1 MRRIGLRDWRIR
13 SLLGDGLTPVEISIG
28 AAGTDWWDLVPA
40 AVGGIIGAFAG
51 GIAAYILAVRA
62 SREQRKERIAAKEQS
77 DRAKLFR
84 LFTHISVVTNSL
96 LNTIL
101 TIRLMYID
109 SSISIDEKYPNQM
122 VIREIANLD
131 FEDYISID
139 ADEIS
144 IFYENDHPEF
154 ANDLQNLL
162 NQFNAVLSSLR
173 KFNSAKREVVDHL
186 MLAEEHEID
195 DDGAVKSRLSSEHRA
210 KMLLLQ
216 ARCESV
222 IAPTLKN
229 LIYAAN
235 LALRLAEQYRTIARS
250 CLPNGSKFPGFPQEE
265 IDRMRNDFPELESG
279 L

>member
-162 NQFNAVLSSLR
+162 NQFNAVLS
-173 KFNSAKREVVDHL
+173 
-186 MLAEEHEID
+186 
-195 DDGAVKSRLSSEHRA
+195 
-210 KMLLLQ
+210 
-216 ARCESV
+216 
-222 IAPTLKN
+222 
-229 LIYAAN
+229 
-235 LALRLAEQYRTIARS
+235 
-250 CLPNGSKFPGFPQEE
+250 
-265 IDRMRNDFPELESG
+265 
-279 L
+279 